1 MGVVTSNT
9 EADTG
14 DWSTRPLTAGVVGA
28 GAMGRGIAQVLAVA
42 GVDVLLTDARAE
54 AAEEAL
60 TFVHQMVGRLAE
72 KGRLDPAEAAAAT
85 QRVRVIGN
93 QSANLAHCDLVVEAV
108 VEDLE
113 VKRRLFAGLE
123 GALRPDA
130 VLATNTSSLSV
141 TAIAAALEHP
151 DRFCG
156 LHFFNPVPLM
166 RLVEVVPGER
176 TDPRV
181 ADRLTDLVR
190 RLGHTPVRV
199 TDTPGFL
206 VNHAGR
212 AFATEALRIVDEGIA
227 APVDV
232 DRVLREVA
240 GFPMGPFELMDL
252 TGLDVSQPVMET
264 VYRGFFEDPRLR
276 PSPTGRRRLD
286 ARRLGRKTGEG
297 FYAYA
302 EGTPSARPPEEP
314 PPTYDGTPVWVH
326 DGEPQP
332 GTGRPDPPG
341 GRGARNRT
349 SRSGAERIGSGAALR
364 SRLSAAGVAVEEGPA
379 PSEAAVV
386 LVTPWGA
393 DVTTTAGAAGLPAER
408 TLGVDPFGDLAARL
422 TLATNPATTAVAARS
437 AHGALGATG
446 TSVTVVRDGPGFL
459 AQRVVAAVVNLGC
472 EIAQLGLAAPE
483 DIDTA
488 VRLGLGYPRGPL
500 EWGDLIGAGRVVR
513 TLAGLHETY
522 RDPRYRPSVWLTRR
536 AALGLSLRHEE
547 HPPR

>member
-1 MGVVTSNT
+1 M
-9 EADTG
+9 
-14 DWSTRPLTAGVVGA
+14 
-28 GAMGRGIAQVLAVA
+28 
-42 GVDVLLTDARAE
+42 
-54 AAEEAL
+54 
-60 TFVHQMVGRLAE
+60 
-72 KGRLDPAEAAAAT
+72 
-85 QRVRVIGN
+85 
-93 QSANLAHCDLVVEAV
+93 
-108 VEDLE
+108 EDLE

-123 GALRPDA
+123 GALRSDA

-141 TAIAAALEHP
+141 TAIAAALERPH
-151 DRFCG
+151 RFCG

-181 ADRLTDLVR
+181 ADRLSDLVR

-264 VYRGFFEDPRLR
+264 VYHGFFEDPRLR

-286 ARRLGRKTGEG
+286 AGRLGRKTGEG
-297 FYAYA
+297 FYAYV
-302 EGTPSARPPEEP
+302 EGAPGARPPEEP
-314 PPTYDGTPVWVH
+314 PPAYDGTPVWVH
-326 DGEPQP
+326 DGEPP
-332 GTGRPDPPG
+332 LGTGRPGSPGEPGRPG

-349 SRSGAERIGSGAALR
+349 SRAGAEQIGAGAALR
-364 SRLSAAGVAVEEGPA
+364 SRLSAAGVVVEEGPV

-386 LVTPWGA
+386 LVSPWGA
-393 DVTTTAGAAGLPAER
+393 DVTTAAVTAGLPAER

-422 TLATNPATTAVAARS
+422 TLATNPATAAAAARS

-446 TSVTVVRDGPGFL
+446 TGVTVVRDGPGFL
-459 AQRVVAAVVNLGC
+459 AQRVVAAIVNLAC
-472 EIAQLGLAAPE
+472 EIAQLGLAAPG

-488 VRLGLGYPRGPL
+488 VRLALGYPRGPL

-513 TLAGLHETY
+513 TLEGLHETY

-547 HPPR
+547 HRPR